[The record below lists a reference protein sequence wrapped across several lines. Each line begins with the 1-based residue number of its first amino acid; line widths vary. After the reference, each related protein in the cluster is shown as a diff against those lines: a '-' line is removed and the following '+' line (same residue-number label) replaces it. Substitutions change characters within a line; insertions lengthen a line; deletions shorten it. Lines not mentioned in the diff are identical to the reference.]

1 MDRHPRHSTNLPL
14 VQGSTSR
21 VDFPNPSAD
30 NNSPA
35 SGPSMDAVL
44 GPVPSHLEVE
54 SAIASLQGFMTQMSQ
69 LKQQRASSNGHTR
82 VEEAFQLL
90 QSDPAIQKLV
100 AALATDKA
108 VWDAVKKNEMVHRLR
123 DHRPEAAVE
132 SFRLRSCEKEAAA
145 TELEEAQHLVRWIM
159 DIASRITDL
168 IHKWQCL
175 MHVLTHPLGKGSYD
189 GGTPH
194 SADQLLTDQRIGS
207 PLLLAVVTLL
217 IVVVARAQGAH
228 CW

>member
-30 NNSPA
+30 HNSPA

-44 GPVPSHLEVE
+44 GPVPSQIEVE
-54 SAIASLQGFMTQMSQ
+54 SAIASLQGFMSQMSQ

-123 DHRPEAAVE
+123 DHRPEAA
-132 SFRLRSCEKEAAA
+132 
-145 TELEEAQHLVRWIM
+145 
-159 DIASRITDL
+159 
-168 IHKWQCL
+168 
-175 MHVLTHPLGKGSYD
+175 GK
-189 GGTPH
+189 
-194 SADQLLTDQRIGS
+194 
-207 PLLLAVVTLL
+207 
-217 IVVVARAQGAH
+217 
-228 CW
+228 